1 MTDNRPYWDG
11 LSEIFGSCAGMCE
24 EKDGLH
30 WAEDHILVE
39 VLHPETNEPVE
50 EGARGEMVLTTL
62 RKTARPM
69 VRFRTGDIVSFT
81 SEPCGCGRTSIRL
94 QGVHGRLEIKAQG
107 RSLVSTPGAGMDCS
121 VISTCVWGTPLEPE
135 NQFV

>member
-1 MTDNRPYWDG
+1 MTVSRPYWDG

-62 RKTARPM
+62 KKSARPM

-107 RSLVSTPGAGMDCS
+107 RSLASTPG
-121 VISTCVWGTPLEPE
+121 LEWIVP
-135 NQFV
+135 